1 MKICNATAKDVLA
14 IDPTLNAFD
23 VEDILTLGD
32 PNDTIED
39 TILKLNGCGG
49 ECAA

>member
-14 IDPTLNAFD
+14 IDPTLTTFD

-39 TILKLNGCGG
+39 TIHKLSGCGG

>member
-23 VEDILTLGD
+23 VEDVLTLGD

-39 TILKLNGCGG
+39 TIHKLSGCGG
-49 ECAA
+49 ECGA

>member
-1 MKICNATAKDVLA
+1 MKICNATVKDVLA

-39 TILKLNGCGG
+39 TILKFGSTGG

>member
-1 MKICNATAKDVLA
+1 MIINNATVQDVLA
-14 IDPTLNAFD
+14 VNPNLSPFE